1 MDLTRLGSKAK
12 ASMHIKYIGNI
23 NFKHLTS
30 ENHMDHKSLGVKEGT
45 GTNTCICRV
54 TTRHGS
60 MLGQLRGNLSVL
72 SVLWAVWTLKAPNLG
87 LGSIYG
93 VTKPRWIWGSAFLTL
108 QTRNRDLAKKHPR
121 LLYLRNVLCDTP
133 TCPTI

>member
-1 MDLTRLGSKAK
+1 
-12 ASMHIKYIGNI
+12 
-23 NFKHLTS
+23 
-30 ENHMDHKSLGVKEGT
+30 
-45 GTNTCICRV
+45 
-54 TTRHGS
+54 

-108 QTRNRDLAKKHPR
+108 QTRNGAKAKEHTMV
-121 LLYLRNVLCDTP
+121 LGQRNCVVCHTH
-133 TCPTI
+133 TSK